1 MQRGEIWLVPLDPT
15 LGDEQ
20 QGKRPV
26 LIVSATEF
34 NQLTGLPVVLT
45 ITTGGDFAR
54 TRGFSVSL
62 DDAGTRTKGIIRCD
76 QPRTLDLKARQ
87 ARLLE
92 KAPDSIVEDAIARLA
107 TIIQ

>member
-15 LGDEQ
+15 LGHEQ

-34 NQLTGLPVVLT
+34 NQLTGLPVVLP
-45 ITTGGDFAR
+45 ITSGGDFAR
-54 TRGFSVSL
+54 SRGFSVAL
-62 DDAGTRTKGIIRCD
+62 DDAGTKTKGIIRCD

-92 KAPDSIVEDAIARLA
+92 TAPAAIVADAIERLA
-107 TIIQ
+107 TILR